1 MVLYI
6 FMDVS
11 LDIGQETKAFNS
23 DKMYIIKLFFIAI
36 YLTKWR
42 IISINIIQRTFPIM
56 FWI

>member
-23 DKMYIIKLFFIAI
+23 DKMCIIKLFFIAI

>member
-36 YLTKWR
+36 YLTK
-42 IISINIIQRTFPIM
+42 
-56 FWI
+56 